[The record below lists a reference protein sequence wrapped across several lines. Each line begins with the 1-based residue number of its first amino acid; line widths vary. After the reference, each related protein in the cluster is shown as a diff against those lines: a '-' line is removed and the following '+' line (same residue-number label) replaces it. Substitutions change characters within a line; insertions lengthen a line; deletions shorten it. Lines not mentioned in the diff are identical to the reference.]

1 MNMPRN
7 RILVFLCLT
16 FAFSSVFYYLSAQGS
31 HYGYSLYL
39 MWCPGVAGLITQW
52 IFSRTLHGMG
62 WQVPKKRYLLLS
74 YGLPILYAVVVYGLV
89 WLTGLGQWMPYER
102 EKDMAEQ
109 LQLGVHSPMLLLIL
123 YILANATIGVVINGV
138 AALGEE
144 IGWRGFLVPELSR
157 KYSFTAT
164 AIISGVIWALWHS
177 PIILFSDYNTEGNP
191 IWYGLACFTVMV
203 VSSCFAYTWLRLK
216 SGSLWTAVILHAS
229 HNAFIQV
236 IFNPLTGNT
245 GPTPYVIGEF
255 GIGLALATVVIAF
268 LFWQWRSELPVTRLS
283 DQAIQQVSEAR
294 EVDTI

>member
-1 MNMPRN
+1 MNMPWK

-16 FAFSSVFYYLSAQGS
+16 FGFSSVFYYLSVRGS

-39 MWCPGVAGLITQW
+39 MWCPGIAGLITQW
-52 IFSRTLHGMG
+52 VFYRTLRGMG
-62 WQVPKKRYLLLS
+62 WQVQKKRYLLLS
-74 YGLPILYAVVVYGLV
+74 YGLPVLYGLAVYGLV

-102 EKDMAEQ
+102 VKDMAGQ
-109 LQLGVHSPMLLLIL
+109 LQLGIRSPMLLLIL
-123 YILANATIGVVINGV
+123 YILANATIGVVINGM

-164 AIISGVIWALWHS
+164 ATISGVIWALWHS
-177 PIILFSDYNTEGNP
+177 PIILFSDYNTEGSP
-191 IWYGLACFTVMV
+191 IWYALACFTVMV
-203 VSSCFAYTWLRLK
+203 VSSCFVYTWLRLK

-229 HNAFIQV
+229 HNAFIQA

-255 GIGLALATVVIAF
+255 GIGLALVMVVIAF
-268 LFWQWRSELPVTRLS
+268 LFWQRRSKLPAIRLS
-283 DQAIQQVSEAR
+283 SQIIQPVSEVR
-294 EVDTI
+294 GVDTI